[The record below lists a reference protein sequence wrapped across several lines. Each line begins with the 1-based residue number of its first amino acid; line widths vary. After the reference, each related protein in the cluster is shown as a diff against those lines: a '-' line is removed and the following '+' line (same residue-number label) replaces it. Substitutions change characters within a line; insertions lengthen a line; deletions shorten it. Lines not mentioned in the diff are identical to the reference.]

1 MGTPRI
7 KICGITSVDDA
18 LMAARLGVDAIGL
31 NFCKASKRCV
41 VTAVAERI
49 LEVLPPQ
56 VEAVGL
62 FVNEPLAVAASQ
74 LQRLYGIQTLQ
85 WHGDEPE
92 IQPPEAWYKYIPA
105 FAIVDEASLAKVRAF
120 LDCCRSTGRLPAAV
134 LLDGYA
140 AGQYGG
146 TGQPAPWRLI
156 AELDLGVPLIL
167 AGGLTPDNV
176 AEAIRIVR
184 PYAVDV
190 ASGVEREPGR
200 KDPDKLRRFVEA
212 VRGC

>member
-1 MGTPRI
+1 MMTPRI

-18 LMAARLGVDAIGL
+18 LLAARLGVDAVGL

-41 VTAVAERI
+41 DTAVAERI
-49 LEVLPPQ
+49 LEVLPPL

-62 FVNEPLAVAASQ
+62 FVNEPLAAAAAQ
-74 LQRLYGIQTLQ
+74 LQRLCGIQTLQ

-105 FAIVDEASLAKVRAF
+105 FAVVDETSLAKVKDFVER
-120 LDCCRSTGRLPAAV
+120 CRLTGRLPSAI

-146 TGQPAPWRLI
+146 TGRPAPWRLI
-156 AELDLGVPLIL
+156 AELDLEVLLIL

-176 AEAIRIVR
+176 VEAIRIVR